1 MYYCVKRVKLAC
13 LIDNVPLLT
22 AGAGLGEVPGTIEK
36 ALYKRPPS
44 LSAQPGQ
51 CTCVGRAV
59 CALGITAPH
68 PPRVHHLSPAGD
80 LGFRRHEDGAC
91 FLTRQSYRASTLGKK
106 KKPVGEANTT
116 DHAKFTSPLKP
127 GETKEI
133 TSIPPRHKEYVFT
146 LQIQASEL
154 SSLSQELVSTS
165 VPLKTIPMVPFTH
178 MEGSSL

>member
-80 LGFRRHEDGAC
+80 LGFRRHEDGTC

-106 KKPVGEANTT
+106 KKNLWGRQTQQTMPNLLL
-116 DHAKFTSPLKP
+116 P
-127 GETKEI
+127 
-133 TSIPPRHKEYVFT
+133 
-146 LQIQASEL
+146 
-154 SSLSQELVSTS
+154 
-165 VPLKTIPMVPFTH
+165 
-178 MEGSSL
+178 